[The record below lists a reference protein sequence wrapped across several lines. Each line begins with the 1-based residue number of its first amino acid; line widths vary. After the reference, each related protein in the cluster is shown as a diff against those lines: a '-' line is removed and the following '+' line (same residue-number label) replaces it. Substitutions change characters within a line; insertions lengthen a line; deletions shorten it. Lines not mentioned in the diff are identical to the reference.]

1 MVAQAL
7 AETQQGV
14 RWVNDVAAWR
24 TGTVLA
30 AINDRV

>member
-1 MVAQAL
+1 VAQAL

-14 RWVNDVAAWR
+14 GWVNDLAACR

-30 AINDRV
+30 ATNDRI